1 MQDII
6 MIGFMGA
13 GKTTVGQALAK
24 DCGMTFEDTDQL
36 IEKKAGMAI
45 SELFSTQGEEVFR
58 KMETDLIKELIEKKA
73 AVPAAGARKQPA
85 DDGDAAEAAETGSG
99 ADEMPQKN
107 GTVYSVGGG
116 LPMREENREL
126 LKKLGKVVYLTIT
139 PDTVLERLNGD
150 TTRPLLAGDNVR
162 ERVESL
168 LSFRDPLY
176 REASHLCVAVDG
188 KAVSRIVEEIKAD
201 FRQN

>member
-1 MQDII
+1 MQDMI

-24 DCGMTFEDTDQL
+24 ICGMTFEDTDQL

-45 SELFSTQGEEVFR
+45 SEIFSVQGEDAFR
-58 KMETDLIKELIEKKA
+58 KMETDLLKELIAKKETL
-73 AVPAAGARKQPA
+73 VKA
-85 DDGDAAEAAETGSG
+85 DA
-99 ADEMPQKN
+99 

-116 LPMREENREL
+116 LPMREENRGL
-126 LKKLGKVVYLTIT
+126 LKQLGKVVYLTIT
-139 PDTVLERLNGD
+139 PDTVLDRLKGD

-162 ERVESL
+162 ERVETL
-168 LSFRDPLY
+168 MTLRDPFY
-176 REASHLCVAVDG
+176 KEASHLCVAVDG
-188 KAVSRIVEEIKAD
+188 KEVSRIVEEILAD